1 MRSTTQR
8 SGRFLLSVAGILLVL
23 LAIVPAASS
32 RTSATVPPRLL
43 IHVKARIRVFF
54 NPAHP
59 HNSMFADRE
68 VTMTP
73 KVVNVGTV
81 IIDVFNSDNE
91 QHRFQINGKTTKII
105 GAGGR
110 TSLRVTFKHPGI
122 YPVAITSDTP
132 IGFGGSLKVVK

>member
-1 MRSTTQR
+1 
-8 SGRFLLSVAGILLVL
+8 VVGIA
-23 LAIVPAASS
+23 LALFAFVPVASS
-32 RTSATVPPRLL
+32 RTWATVPPRLL
-43 IHVKARIRVFF
+43 VHVKARIRVYFD
-54 NPAHP
+54 PAHP
-59 HNSMFADRE
+59 HNSVLADRV

-81 IIDVFNSDNE
+81 IFEVLNSDNE

-110 TSLRVTFKHPGI
+110 TTLRVTFKHAGI

-132 IGFGGSLKVVK
+132 IAFGGSLKVVK

>member
-1 MRSTTQR
+1 MA
-8 SGRFLLSVAGILLVL
+8 VAGIALVL

-32 RTSATVPPRLL
+32 RTSANLPPRLI
-43 IHVKARIRVFF
+43 IHVKARIRVYFD
-54 NPAHP
+54 PVHP
-59 HNSMFADRE
+59 HNSVLADRI

-81 IIDVFNSDNE
+81 IFDVLNSDNE

-110 TSLRVTFKHPGI
+110 TTLRVTFKHAGI

-132 IGFGGSLKVVK
+132 IAFGGALKVVK